1 LTRVQV
7 EEDHHYGLHRL
18 RATKPKELEVHPHNS
33 VIMADS
39 TGAMLFLGLNAII
52 SSLLVRER
60 MRTSAAVSEIW
71 IYPIKS
77 CRGIKVSSAV
87 VGKRGFLLD
96 RIFMLIDEEGK
107 FVSQRTQPKM
117 ALIDV
122 NIDEKSEVLTITAPG
137 MVSPLTI
144 DLKSQPSSGEKS
156 LTCTVWGEDC
166 TAYRIPT
173 AGEWFST
180 YLGVASD
187 HFRLVRMAGTSEYY
201 LTPPSP
207 AC

>member
-1 LTRVQV
+1 MHL
-7 EEDHHYGLHRL
+7 Y
-18 RATKPKELEVHPHNS
+18 KS

-39 TGAMLFLGLNAII
+39 TGAMLFLGLNAIM
-52 SSLLVRER
+52 SSLLIRER

-77 CRGIKVSSAV
+77 CRGMKVSSAV
-87 VGKRGFLLD
+87 VGRRGFVLD
-96 RIFMLIDEEGK
+96 RIFMLIDAEGK

-122 NIDEKSEVLTITAPG
+122 NIDVKSELLTITAPG
-137 MVSPLTI
+137 MISPLTI

-156 LTCTVWGEDC
+156 LPCTVWGEDC
-166 TAYRIPT
+166 TAYPIPA

-201 LTPPSP
+201 STPPST
-207 AC
+207 AY

>member
-1 LTRVQV
+1 
-7 EEDHHYGLHRL
+7 
-18 RATKPKELEVHPHNS
+18 
-33 VIMADS
+33 MADS

-52 SSLLVRER
+52 TSLLVRER
-60 MRTSAAVSEIW
+60 MRTTAAVSEIW

-77 CRGIKVSSAV
+77 CRGMKVSSAV

-122 NIDEKSEVLTITAPG
+122 DIDATSELLTITAPG
-137 MVSPLTI
+137 MTSPLQI
-144 DLKSQPSSGEKS
+144 DLKSQPSPSAKS
-156 LTCTVWGEDC
+156 IACSVWGEEC
-166 TAYRIPT
+166 TAYPIST

-180 YLGVASD
+180 YLGVTPD
-187 HFRLVRMAGTSEYY
+187 HFRLVRMAGTGAQSQAH
-201 LTPPSP
+201 SSIIS
-207 AC
+207 

>member
-1 LTRVQV
+1 M
-7 EEDHHYGLHRL
+7 HI
-18 RATKPKELEVHPHNS
+18 HNS

-52 SSLLVRER
+52 SSLLIRER

-77 CRGIKVSSAV
+77 CRGMKVSSAV

-122 NIDEKSEVLTITAPG
+122 NIDEKSELLTITAPG
-137 MVSPLTI
+137 ATSPLTI

-156 LTCTVWGEDC
+156 LACTVWGEDC
-166 TAYRIPT
+166 TAYPIPT

-187 HFRLVRMAGTSEYY
+187 HFRLVRMAGTSVYS
-201 LTPPSP
+201 LTPLST
-207 AC
+207 AY

>member
-1 LTRVQV
+1 M
-7 EEDHHYGLHRL
+7 HLH
-18 RATKPKELEVHPHNS
+18 KS

-39 TGAMLFLGLNAII
+39 TGALLFLGFNAII

-77 CRGIKVSSAV
+77 CRGMKVSSAV

-122 NIDEKSEVLTITAPG
+122 NIDEKSELLTITAPG
-137 MVSPLTI
+137 MISPLSI
-144 DLKSQPSSGEKS
+144 DLKTQPSSGEKNIA
-156 LTCTVWGEDC
+156 CTVWGEDC
-166 TAYRIPT
+166 TAYPIPT

-187 HFRLVRMAGTSEYY
+187 HFRLVRMAGTSVYSLT
-201 LTPPSP
+201 LTPPSTGY
-207 AC
+207 

>member
-1 LTRVQV
+1 
-7 EEDHHYGLHRL
+7 
-18 RATKPKELEVHPHNS
+18 
-33 VIMADS
+33 MADS
-39 TGAMLFLGLNAII
+39 TGAMLFFGLNAII

-122 NIDEKSEVLTITAPG
+122 NIDEKSELLTITAPG

-144 DLKSQPSSGEKS
+144 DLKYHPSPGEKS
-156 LTCTVWGEDC
+156 LACTVWGEDC
-166 TAYRIPT
+166 TAYPIPT

-187 HFRLVRMAGTSEYY
+187 HFRLVRMAGISVYSLNSLSTAY
-201 LTPPSP
+201 
-207 AC
+207 